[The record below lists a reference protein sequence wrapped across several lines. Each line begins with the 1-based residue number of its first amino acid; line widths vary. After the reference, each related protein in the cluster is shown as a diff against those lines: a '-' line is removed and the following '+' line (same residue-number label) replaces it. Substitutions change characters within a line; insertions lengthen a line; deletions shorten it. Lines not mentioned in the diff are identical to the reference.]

1 VTSRSRIRRTC
12 AALALIASFAAAPI
26 AGAAL
31 NVTVTGPDSRG
42 PQTPDAQGRFRFD
55 NLQLRSNAQ
64 NTFTVT
70 ATDDAGR
77 KIEKQVNITQLSL
90 QNIVVASVRATPL
103 PPERV
108 IQLVN
113 DGVIDLEDPENF
125 NVSTFQIVLTIG
137 TEPFYIDVPIAVGKQ
152 EEEGFEPP
160 PSVNDPG
167 NGNSPAP
174 KVPDTEIIVFDQ
186 VVDCSA
192 CGFEPP
198 RIPGVIIIEGNIRSL
213 KEFFSVRLLLMNM
226 SGLFTLSDVKASLE
240 FPDGGLSNTLPADGV
255 AVFDEIGPADGDV
268 PGQKEREFI
277 VRGDEIGR
285 RPIRVNFGGFV
296 TGPGI
301 DDATSVPFSGSADT
315 QVEVKGPPDFLVRVS
330 HPDRV
335 DAYQPY
341 ELRVEITNSGDA
353 PALYASLDLDVGADA
368 DLVECAP
375 PVTPDAIPVC
385 EPIDGPVVRQLQH
398 LYPGDRVT
406 ESFTVLPYA
415 TGDIT
420 SCIGVSSQNLQ
431 LQVLVGA
438 IGCLTGK
445 LPSTRG
451 VPSGIPTVSVVPF
464 PNALG
469 VGIDSPVVAF
479 FSEKMAEA
487 SITLGEGGSFRVFGP
502 NGEIAPGRLRF
513 AEVTNKTVAIWQAED
528 GITNRLAG
536 NANYRVQ
543 VTQGARDLD
552 GNPIFSEWISSF
564 DTTSPT
570 DDRTPPQL
578 TLGIEPGV
586 DPLHVLPGQIVQVNA
601 YAADQGTGVA
611 RIELRLEDQSVADAP
626 SVLIDQK
633 TKFGADE
640 GPTLF
645 AIDSGNL
652 LPGHTY
658 QARAT
663 AIDGAGN
670 AQDGTIPFVL
680 ETTVQP
686 PQIVLPEDPAAP
698 ILQGISLDVTPLSVS
713 TTTKSVIFFLDEGLE
728 PMATMTLAPF
738 QTQVVTLS
746 LPLGAHTVRAI
757 ATDALGQTGE
767 DTLSFE
773 LVENPNEPIVTF
785 SGAADGARFVA
796 GTPLFVN
803 GSAEDPSGIASMRFA
818 LDDPNGAPLPN
829 TAGALRIETTDLAEG
844 AHRLY
849 LIATNRL
856 GVSNDAGDP
865 ASSLDFLVQAVV
877 NGPPPAPPALAPLVA
892 PVDGFVA
899 ISGTASPGATVTVRN
914 LRTGVQLSV
923 IAAADGRFS
932 ASLEAEP
939 GDALEAIVVD
949 LAQSQQPST
958 AATATVP
965 APRLLT
971 GISVAPDTF
980 TLIGQSA
987 TRDLVVTGFYSD
999 GGSADVTASATFR
1012 SSASTVASVSGTGRV
1027 VANARGAAT
1036 ITATVGAFSDT
1047 AAATIEIRTLQS
1059 ISVAPS
1065 TVILPAV
1072 AATQALTVTGHYSDA
1087 TTTVLTNGLNF
1098 ASSAPAVIGVTG
1110 NVVRALAVGSA
1121 SITVSASGVP
1131 PVLVP
1136 VVVDVATDLAPT
1148 VAFLAPSAGT
1158 DYERGDTVTVTA
1170 RAQDAV
1176 GVTRVTLTASGAT
1189 SYSETRQVTPSATLS
1204 DQTFSFAI
1212 AADAPI
1218 GGAVTLSLQ
1227 AEDTGGHLS
1236 TLATRTVDVVDATAP
1251 SVSIDAPA
1259 IDAIYG
1265 YDDEVEVVV
1274 AASDLVG
1281 VAQLR
1286 YVVDGIAGATET
1298 QTIAPP
1304 TLTAGATFHFR
1315 VPIGLV
1321 ASEVSIR
1328 AFARDASGNE
1338 GASAPVPITISDADT
1353 TAPETVAI
1361 AASAPSGATTT
1372 VSYEVTSGLAD
1383 LDHVELYF
1391 RRGGIGTFSRYTG
1404 PLGSGSGEFT
1414 PQSGAVG
1421 TIAFDATRMGGDGAY
1436 EFFTVGVDNAG
1447 NREAPPEDAGAII
1460 GDDGV
1465 LATIATGAPVTVIN
1479 SLAEISN
1486 ASFDDQNLRI
1496 DGATVTLVG
1505 SHSFRNVELVNGA
1518 VLTHRETTQT
1528 EAYGIEVS
1536 AWTLSVD
1543 ATSRIDVVARGH
1555 LGGNRAGL
1563 GETAHTSGFAAG
1575 AQNGSGGSYGGLGG
1589 DYAGNGPSVPNPVYG
1604 NLVNPV
1610 DLGSGGGGW
1619 SGAGGDG
1626 GGRVLIGAINLVV
1639 DGAIRANGGLSA
1651 GTASGEGSGGSINL
1665 TLRTLS
1671 GRGAIA
1677 ADGGTTNGSNHTGG
1691 GGGRIAVRSLD
1702 RATYDAALLTARGGD
1717 GYYGDGADGTVFLLG
1732 EGETGGEL
1740 VINGVGASSPITDL
1754 IIPPGQS
1761 FDSITL
1767 QNGANVIAQGPI
1779 VLTQTLRLRGN
1790 SRLAHPTASE
1800 AGLSINAREVIVESG
1815 SAIDVTGR
1823 GYLGGN
1829 KTGLGET
1836 GHALGFTE
1844 GSQNGTGG
1852 SHGGVGG
1859 DFSGNGAS
1867 VPTPVYGDPKQPNR
1881 LGAGGGAW
1889 GGNGGDGGGFIRL
1902 VASDRLVVDGAIR
1915 ANGGI
1920 SSGSAS
1926 GEGAGGSVWIDTGRL
1941 AGTGTISADGGTT
1954 NGSSHVGGG
1963 GGRVA
1968 IHAQFVDPN
1977 ADLAGLRN
1985 VTTLGGD
1992 GYYGDAAAGTVY
2004 LHLPADADGTL
2015 FLDGVMPAG
2024 QTQPVAT
2031 ELPPIGP
2038 GVAAAVTADT
2048 LTVDGTLRA
2057 FTPNALVGL
2066 RLNPN
2071 LAQAQDFAIASNTA
2085 DTITVV
2091 TPNENGAAF
2100 ASVATPGASYAGAWH
2115 LDDVR
2120 FRRGG
2125 FLELADPLFV
2135 AQDLALA
2142 ENALLVHPRTTQV
2155 YAGDLVID
2163 AGTVTI
2169 DATSRIDVTGRG
2181 HLGGNRAGLGQTS
2194 HTLGF
2199 AAGAQPGTGGS
2210 HGGLGGAFG
2219 GNGGGVPNPTYGN
2232 PSAPRELGAGGGA
2245 WGGDGGD
2252 GGGRVAIVADT
2263 MVVDGALRAD
2273 GGISS
2278 GSASGEGAGGSLDLR
2293 VGSLSGSGSL
2303 SASGGSLSGGN
2314 HVGGGG
2320 GRIAIHHGG
2329 VFSLPLA
2336 NIRAVGGDG
2345 YYGDGGHGSVFV
2357 HAPGQTYGDVIF
2369 DGHGFTPPV
2378 DSVVIPDG
2386 LAADNLI
2393 LRDGVRAIAGQVAVD
2408 TLRLESGATLT
2419 HAAQS
2424 ESGLQID
2431 VRRLEVASGAA
2442 IDVSGRGY
2450 LGGNKAGLGQTAIDV
2465 SGRGYLGGNKAGLG
2479 QTAHTLGFASGAEGG
2494 TGGSHGGLGGVY
2506 AGNGGGVPN
2515 PVYGDPRRPGALGAG
2530 GGAWGGNGGDGGGAL
2545 HIVATDSV
2553 VVDGAIRANGGLSSG
2568 SASGEGAGG
2577 SVWIQTAT
2585 FGGAGTVAADGGTA
2599 NGGNHTGGGG
2609 GRVAIYADAADAS
2622 ADLLAARRA
2631 TAYGGDGYYGDG
2643 APGTVFVEIAG
2654 AETLI
2659 FDAGRTSD
2667 RWTPEASLPA
2677 VGPGVAAAMTSDSL
2691 TVDGNLPSPHR
2702 LVANH
2707 LSGTRLNPN
2716 TAQDESFVILTN
2728 TADAITVATPNENG
2742 VHFADVALSGAP
2754 YTAAWRF
2761 GNVVLRG
2768 GVSVA
2773 LFDPLVVTGSLTLTE
2788 RSLLTHPETTTV
2800 YAGGLV
2806 LSAGTLAID
2815 AISSIDVTARGHLG
2829 GGRFGLGAVA
2839 HTVGFAPGAQGGTG
2853 GSYGGLGGD
2862 YAGNGANVPNP
2873 VYGSANEPVDLG
2885 SGGGSWSGDGG
2896 DGGGRVRIDVGALI
2910 LDGAIRA
2917 NGGVSFGSASGEGSG
2932 GSVNVRAASI
2942 SGSGPIAADGGTTNG
2957 GNHTG
2962 GGGGRIAI
2970 RYGVGAVPLP
2980 NPITVNAGDG
2990 NYGDGQPGS
2999 VFVEGP

>member
-1 VTSRSRIRRTC
+1 MTTRRRGWSAIL
-12 AALALIASFAAAPI
+12 AALFVASASIAALPALAAPR
-26 AGAAL
+26 
-31 NVTVTGPDSRG
+31 VTVTGPASRG
-42 PQTPDAQGRFRFD
+42 PLTPDANGRFAFP
-55 NLQLRSNAQ
+55 NLPLLRNAV

-70 ATDDAGR
+70 ATDDFGNSQSQDVR
-77 KIEKQVNITQLSL
+77 ITQIDLA
-90 QNIVVASVRATPL
+90 NVVVSQVTSRPL
-103 PPERV
+103 AVQE
-108 IQLVN
+108 IEQLVK
-113 DGVIDLEDPENF
+113 DGVIDLDDPENY
-125 NVSTFQIVLTIG
+125 NVSSFNIVLTI
-137 TEPFYIDVPIAVGKQ
+137 EREEIPISIPIVRPINQ
-152 EEEGFEPP
+152 EMGFEAISPK
-160 PSVNDPG
+160 SDPG
-167 NGNSPAP
+167 SGGSSPRI
-174 KVPDTEIIVFDQ
+174 PDTEIVVFELTPPGPP
-186 VVDCSA
+186 
-192 CGFEPP
+192 GFLPP
-198 RIPGVIIIEGNIRSL
+198 RIPGVIIIQGDIKTL
-213 KEFFSVRLLLMNM
+213 KEFFEVRLLLMNT
-226 SGLFTLSDVKASLE
+226 SGIFTLSDVSAMID
-240 FPDGGLSNTLPADGV
+240 FPDGGLSPTLPADGV
-255 AVFDEIGPADGDV
+255 ALFGDIL
-268 PGQKEREFI
+268 PGEPGTAGQKQREFI
-277 VRGDEIGR
+277 IRGDEIGR
-285 RPIRVNFGGFV
+285 RPINVSFGGTI

-301 DDATSVPFSGSADT
+301 PEDEPIPFNGSART
-315 QVEVKGPPDFLVRVS
+315 AVEVKGPPAFDVRVT
-330 HPDRV
+330 HPDAVVAEVPYDLVV
-335 DAYQPY
+335 D
-341 ELRVEITNSGDA
+341 ITNRGEA
-353 PALYASLDLDVGADA
+353 PALYASLELAVGGDA
-368 DLVECAP
+368 EIVECAI
-375 PVTPDAIPVC
+375 DEASGIPHC
-385 EPIDGPVVRQLQH
+385 EPVDPPAIRRFGHIFPGARVRE
-398 LYPGDRVT
+398 V
-406 ESFTVLPYA
+406 FKVLPHSS
-415 TGDIT
+415 GRIT
-420 SCIGVSSQNLQ
+420 SCMGVADQNIK
-431 LQVLVGA
+431 LQVLVGN
-438 IGCLTGK
+438 IGCITGNF
-445 LPSTRG
+445 PVVRDSVNG
-451 VPSGIPTVSVVPF
+451 VPAYNVLPLANAFGVSTS
-464 PNALG
+464 
-469 VGIDSPVVAF
+469 SPVVAF
-479 FSEKMAEA
+479 FTEQMNES
-487 SITLGEGGSFRVFGP
+487 SITTGSPTASFRVLDDSG
-502 NGEIAPGRLRF
+502 ADVPGQLRF
-513 AEVTNKTVAIWQAED
+513 LTLTERTVAIWQAA
-528 GITNRLAG
+528 GTTARLAD
-536 NANYRVQ
+536 NTRHTIFLANTITDLSGTRVANDWTSTF
-543 VTQGARDLD
+543 V
-552 GNPIFSEWISSF
+552 
-564 DTTSPT
+564 TTSNT
-570 DDRTPPQL
+570 EDETPPFL
-578 TLGIEPGV
+578 DLSIEPPV
-586 DPLHVLPGQIVQVNA
+586 DPTRVLPGQIIRINA
-601 YAADQGTGVA
+601 YPTDQGTGVSQV
-611 RIELRLEDQSVADAP
+611 ELRMQDTSVPGATYE
-626 SVLIDQK
+626 LIDQK
-633 TKFGADE
+633 TVFNLSE
-640 GPTLF
+640 QGPLIF
-645 AIDSGNL
+645 AVDSSL
-652 LPGHTY
+652 LVPGHTY
-658 QARAT
+658 QFRGT

-670 AQDGTIPFVL
+670 RQDATIAAIIA
-680 ETTVQP
+680 TTAAP
-686 PQIVLPEDPAAP
+686 PEIVLPADPVAP
-698 ILQGISLDVTPLSVS
+698 VLHGISVS
-713 TTTKSVIFFLDEGLE
+713 LAPVLISGSAKSVAYYLDFDAEPFATVFL
-728 PMATMTLAPF
+728 PPF
-738 QTQVVTLS
+738 QTAITTLG
-746 LPLGAHTVRAI
+746 LPLGAHTVRAV
-757 ATDALGQTGE
+757 ATDGLEQTGE
-767 DTLSFE
+767 DFFDFD
-773 LVENPNEPIVTF
+773 LVVNINEPTVDFGGFTGGRYTIG
-785 SGAADGARFVA
+785 SRIAI
-796 GTPLFVN
+796 N
-803 GSAEDPSGIASMRFA
+803 GDAQDEFGIASAAFF
-818 LDDPNGAPLPN
+818 LDDPNGAPVATGLDSFLLD
-829 TAGALRIETTDLAEG
+829 TAALAPGTHRLFLLATNGVGNSNDLAAPTSYVDFQVVSTPAGG
-844 AHRLY
+844 APPAAPV
-849 LIATNRL
+849 IASVTVPSGGRTT
-856 GVSNDAGDP
+856 VSGTANAGGQLTLRNLTSGIDSTFAVASDGTFTTSIDAASGDQLSAVVLDLAVSGDP
-865 ASSLDFLVQAVV
+865 SAAALALV
-877 NGPPPAPPALAPLVA
+877 PAPPALVSIAVA
-892 PVDGFVA
+892 PPSLSFTSLGASADLAV
-899 ISGTASPGATVTVRN
+899 TAN
-914 LRTGVQLSV
+914 Y
-923 IAAADGRFS
+923 ADGSSR
-932 ASLEAEP
+932 
-939 GDALEAIVVD
+939 
-949 LAQSQQPST
+949 
-958 AATATVP
+958 
-965 APRLLT
+965 
-971 GISVAPDTF
+971 
-980 TLIGQSA
+980 
-987 TRDLVVTGFYSD
+987 VVTSLASYRT
-999 GGSADVTASATFR
+999 SAAS
-1012 SSASTVASVSGTGRV
+1012 VASVNGNGRV
-1027 VANARGAAT
+1027 ASIGNGSAT
-1036 ITATVGAFSDT
+1036 ITVGFGSLSAGVPVTVNA
-1047 AAATIEIRTLQS
+1047 RVLQS

-1065 TVILPAV
+1065 AVILPAV
-1072 AATQALTVTGHYSDA
+1072 AAAQALTVTGHYSDG
-1087 TTTVLTNGLNF
+1087 TTTVITSGLNF

-1176 GVTRVTLTASGAT
+1176 GVTRVTLTASGAS

-1236 TLATRTVDVVDATAP
+1236 TLATRNVDVVDATAP

-1298 QTIAPP
+1298 QAIAPP

-1328 AFARDASGNE
+1328 AFARDAAGNE
-1338 GASAPVPITISDADT
+1338 AASAPVPITISDADT

-1391 RRGGIGTFSRYTG
+1391 RRDGIGTFSRYTG
-1404 PLGSGSGEFT
+1404 PLGDQSGEFT

-1447 NREAPPEDAGAII
+1447 NREAPPENAGAII
-1460 GDDGV
+1460 GDTGV
-1465 LATIATGAPVTVIN
+1465 LATIATGAPVTVL
-1479 SLAEISN
+1479 SSATEISN
-1486 ASFDDQNLRI
+1486 ASLDGQNLRI
-1496 DGATVTLVG
+1496 VGATVTLVG
-1505 SHSFRNVELVNGA
+1505 AHTFRNVELRNGA

-1528 EAYGIEVS
+1528 EAYGIELS

-1563 GETAHTSGFAAG
+1563 GEVAHTSGFAAG

-1604 NLVNPV
+1604 NVVNPV
-1610 DLGSGGGGW
+1610 DLGSGGGAW

-1740 VINGVGASSPITDL
+1740 VINGVGANSPITDL

-1761 FDSITL
+1761 FASITL

-1779 VLTQTLRLRGN
+1779 VLNQTLRLRGN

-1800 AGLSINAREVIVESG
+1800 AGLSITAREVIVESG

-1829 KTGLGET
+1829 KAGLGEVAHT
-1836 GHALGFTE
+1836 LGFSS
-1844 GSQNGTGG
+1844 GSQNGAGG

-1859 DFSGNGAS
+1859 DYAGNGAS

-1889 GGNGGDGGGFIRL
+1889 SGNGGDGGGFIRL

-1915 ANGGI
+1915 ANGGL

-1954 NGSSHVGGG
+1954 NGSNHVGGG

-1992 GYYGDAAAGTVY
+1992 GYYGDGAAGTVY

-2091 TPNENGAAF
+2091 TPNENGATF
-2100 ASVATPGASYAGAWH
+2100 ASVATLGATYAGAWH
-2115 LDDVR
+2115 FDDVR

-2163 AGTVTI
+2163 AGTLTV

-2181 HLGGNRAGLGQTS
+2181 HLGGNRAGLGQVA
-2194 HTLGF
+2194 HMLGF

-2210 HGGLGGAFG
+2210 HGGLGGVYG

-2273 GGISS
+2273 GGISA

-2293 VGSLSGSGSL
+2293 VGSLTGSGTL
-2303 SASGGSLSGGN
+2303 SASGGSLSGNN
-2314 HVGGGG
+2314 HTGGGG

-2329 VFSLPLA
+2329 SFSLPLA

-2357 HAPGQTYGDVIF
+2357 QAPGQTYGDVIF
-2369 DGHGFTPPV
+2369 DGHGFTPPA

-2450 LGGNKAGLGQTAIDV
+2450 LGGNKAGLGQTAH
-2465 SGRGYLGGNKAGLG
+2465 A
-2479 QTAHTLGFASGAEGG
+2479 LGFASGAEAG

-2506 AGNGGGVPN
+2506 GSNGGGVPN
-2515 PVYGDPRRPGALGAG
+2515 PVYGDPRRPSTLGAG

-2577 SVWIQTAT
+2577 SVWIETAT
-2585 FGGAGTVAADGGTA
+2585 FGGAGTVSADGGTA
-2599 NGGNHTGGGG
+2599 NGNNHTGGGG
-2609 GRVAIYADAADAS
+2609 GRIAIEADSVDAS

-2631 TAYGGDGYYGDG
+2631 TTYGGDGYYGDG
-2643 APGTVFVEIAG
+2643 APGTVFTEIGG

-2659 FDAGRTSD
+2659 FDAGRTLD

-2677 VGPGVAAAMTSDSL
+2677 VGPGIAAAVSSDSL
-2691 TVDGNLPSPHR
+2691 TVDGKLPGAYR

-2707 LSGTRLNPN
+2707 LAGTRVNPN
-2716 TAQDESFVILTN
+2716 TAQDESFVILAN

-2742 VHFADVALSGAP
+2742 VHFADVALAGAP
-2754 YTAAWRF
+2754 YAAVWRL
-2761 GNVVLRG
+2761 GNVALRG
-2768 GVSVA
+2768 GASVS
-2773 LFDPLVVTGSLTLTE
+2773 LFDPLVVTGALTVTE

-2806 LSAGTLAID
+2806 LTAGTLAID

-2829 GGRFGLGAVA
+2829 GGRFGLGSVA

-2862 YAGNGANVPNP
+2862 YASNGANVPNP
-2873 VYGSANEPVDLG
+2873 VYGSGSEPVDLG

-2942 SGSGPIAADGGTTNG
+2942 AGSGPIAADGGTANG
-2957 GNHTG
+2957 NNHTG

-2970 RYGVGAVPLP
+2970 RYGVGAVPLS

-2990 NYGDGQPGS
+2990 FFSDGQPGS